1 MTDPVSEP
9 RISDPDDGPAV
20 ARRGR
25 AAGGNLPAEL
35 NSFVGRR
42 RELADIKRLTSGF
55 RLVTLCGIGGVGKT
69 RLAQRAAA
77 LALRAFP
84 DGAWFVDLSELVQPA
99 APAVQRA
106 GPAVRPVPGSET
118 LARVVAAA
126 LGLPELAEDQPVRSL
141 CEHLAPRCL
150 LLVLDNCE
158 HLLPAGAALVNA
170 LLHACPDL
178 RIVATSRE
186 PLGITGEVTYPVPP
200 LPMPDPGEPSE
211 ADVTGCDSVA
221 LFVARAEAV
230 QPGFRLTGDKVAE
243 VADICRR
250 LDGLPLAIELA
261 AARLRVL
268 TAGQIS
274 ARLNDRFALL
284 GSGSR
289 NVPDRQHSLRN
300 CVDWSFDLCDAA
312 EQRLWA
318 RLSVFSGSFELDAV
332 EGICAGEDLLT
343 ADLLNLTAAL
353 IDKSILSREDHGPVV
368 RYRML
373 ETIRAYGHDRLCA
386 GGEYAVLPRRHRDWY
401 ESLVEQAA
409 GEWLSDRQ
417 AYWLDR
423 LHQEHTELRQAVD
436 YCLTEPGGAERAMGI
451 LVYLPSPHW
460 RGPGMLDEARG
471 RLDRALAL
479 SPAPTALR
487 ARALLLASRLA
498 LARGDQGRGKQLLDE
513 GTEVARH
520 LDDAAALSFAKF
532 LRGTAALYAGDLPA
546 AVEFLECALAIL
558 APEPRQLLDQRL
570 HVLSALVAAAGLAG
584 DQERA
589 ATCHEEILEI
599 TEPREEGFHRA
610 NAMWAYGLAAWQQ
623 GDLDTAAARQ
633 VASLRLRQE
642 RGLEDP
648 LGTARCL
655 AALARIEAGREPR
668 RAAVLLGAADARW
681 TEHGVS
687 VGSYRNLGNDREN
700 CERQIRRGLDGTSY
714 EDAIGHGRS
723 LTHADAVAYAL
734 QEFREPATP
743 PVPASETQLTRRE
756 EEVAVLV
763 ARGLSNRDIA
773 KSLVISQRTAESHVA
788 NILTKQ
794 GFTSRAQ
801 IAAWIA
807 EQSI

>member
-1 MTDPVSEP
+1 MSEQ
-9 RISDPDDGPAV
+9 RVTEADDGPATP
-20 ARRGR
+20 RRGR

-55 RLVTLCGIGGVGKT
+55 RLVTLSGIGGVGKT
-69 RLAQRAAA
+69 RLAQRAAG
-77 LALRAFP
+77 LAMRAFP
-84 DGAWFVDLSELVQPA
+84 DGAWFVDLSEPAHRA
-99 APAVQRA
+99 APAVH
-106 GPAVRPVPGSET
+106 PANSTEA
-118 LARVVAAA
+118 LAHVVAAA
-126 LGLPELAEDQPVRSL
+126 LGLTGLSPDQPVRSL

-158 HLLPAGAALVNA
+158 HLLPAGAALVHT

-178 RIVATSRE
+178 RIMATSRE
-186 PLGITGEVTYPVPP
+186 PLGLTGEVTYPVPP
-200 LPMPDPGEPSE
+200 LPTPDPGWPAE
-211 ADVTGCDSVA
+211 AGATACDSVA

-274 ARLNDRFALL
+274 ARLTDRFALL
-284 GSGSR
+284 GSGGR

-300 CVDWSFDLCDAA
+300 SVDWSFELCDRS

-332 EGICAGEDLLT
+332 EGICAGEDLL
-343 ADLLNLTAAL
+343 AVDLLDLTASL

-373 ETIRAYGHDRLCA
+373 ETIRAYGRDRLH
-386 GGEYAVLPRRHRDWY
+386 GSGEYAVLPRRHRDWY
-401 ESLVEQAA
+401 KALVERAK
-409 GEWLSDRQ
+409 GEWIGDRQ

-423 LHQEHTELRQAVD
+423 LDQERVELRRAVEF
-436 YCLTEPGGAERAMGI
+436 CLTEPGGAERALDI
-451 LVYLPSPHW
+451 AVCLPSAHW
-460 RGPGMLDEARG
+460 RGPAVLDDARDW
-471 RLDRALAL
+471 LDRALAL
-479 SPAPTALR
+479 SPAPTGLR
-487 ARALLLASRLA
+487 ARAVLLASRLA
-498 LARGDQGRGKQLLDE
+498 LARGDRGPGKQLLDE
-513 GTEVARH
+513 GTELARQ
-520 LDDAAALSFAKF
+520 LDDTAALSFATS
-532 LRGTAALYAGDLPA
+532 LHGTVALYAGDAPA
-546 AVEFLECALAIL
+546 AVELLERALAIL
-558 APEPRQLLDQRL
+558 AQQPRRLLDQRL
-570 HVLSALVAAAGLAG
+570 HVLSALVAAAGLTG
-584 DQERA
+584 DQGRSE
-589 ATCHEEILEI
+589 TCYEEVLEI
-599 TEPREEGFHRA
+599 TEPLEEGYHRA
-610 NAMWAYGLAAWQQ
+610 NAMWASGVAAAHR
-623 GDLDTAAARQ
+623 GDLDAAAARQ
-633 VASLRLRQE
+633 AASLRLRQE
-642 RGLEDP
+642 RGLNDP

-655 AALARIEAGREPR
+655 AALARVEAGREPR

-681 TEHGVS
+681 IEHGVS
-687 VGSYRNLGNDREN
+687 IVLHRQMDSDRGD
-700 CERQIRRGLDGTSY
+700 CERQIRRGLPGPSFK
-714 EDAIGHGRS
+714 EALGHGQG
-723 LTHADAVAYAL
+723 LTLAEAVAFAL
-734 QEFREPATP
+734 QQRPEPAAP
-743 PVPASETQLTRRE
+743 RAPDVETQLTRRE
-756 EEVAVLV
+756 EEVAALV

-773 KSLVISQRTAESHVA
+773 RSLVISQRTAESHVA